1 MVCEAAIARF
11 PSFRMRQTIVILI
24 SVSGGLGWG
33 CPVLCARATGSQQV
47 DTPSTRILHFPTD
60 RSVGRVRLWSMP
72 LDGDLSVHP
81 RRADLSDALSKTQFA
96 GLAQGDVVVPADRGV
111 ALSLSYTRRGSLSCL
126 RTLGPDDLLMLT
138 IASEERFPR
147 GEPNVYEQVRHLS
160 GLQILS
166 VAGAG
171 LTGAGLSALEEMH
184 SLRGLSL
191 SAGRWLRETELSD
204 VPDLPSVEWLD
215 SCLGVTD
222 GGLKNLGRLRNLKV
236 LRLWVD
242 RIRGP
247 GLADLARLAHL
258 EHLCLWGEAG
268 PTDEHVR
275 SLEKLTQ
282 LKRLTLWGG
291 PGLTSR
297 SLAAIGRLT
306 GLEELTFIHVP
317 GLTDEGIQHLGT
329 LERLRYVEFDGV
341 LGDETIRVL
350 SRLPHLEAIV
360 HVHPGPE
367 GMTLL
372 GRCRRMKTLDVLF
385 RPSDSGGPATAGLE
399 HLAGL
404 QALQDLTLSGLQIHD
419 ADLAHLESLGNLKHL
434 TLLSQNVT
442 NAALASICKLH
453 GLESLKLYMVHITK
467 KGLNQL
473 NNLKN
478 LKSLVVKTHPRLE
491 RGDDAT
497 LNLSGLTGLE
507 KLSLLNCQFGLR
519 DEDLA
524 FLPALTE
531 LGSLNLAVAKPQ
543 SAWGANLPGMS
554 KLEQRGLAVL
564 DKPVSSDVL
573 KHVGGLSQLSYFRL
587 PMMMFSNDDDFSS
600 LRRLTNLGT
609 VDLRGRIP
617 EAVLYRLDGLP
628 PSVAVLRIRTTEPV
642 SGKTM
647 YHLRQSLPNLFTLD
661 IQHIGPDGRSLSG
674 PMRRRR

>member
-1 MVCEAAIARF
+1 MMLGSAAAMTGAVQRD
-11 PSFRMRQTIVILI
+11 
-24 SVSGGLGWG
+24 
-33 CPVLCARATGSQQV
+33 ATAGGSQPV
-47 DTPSTRILHFPTD
+47 DTPGRRVLHFPMD

-72 LDGDLSVHP
+72 PDGNVPVHL
-81 RRADLSDALSKTQFA
+81 RRADLSDALSEAEFV
-96 GLAQGDVVVPADRGV
+96 GLAQGEVVVPADRGV
-111 ALSLSYTRRGSLSCL
+111 ALDLSYTRHGDLSCL
-126 RTLGPDDLLMLT
+126 RTFRPDDLFMLS
-138 IASEERFPR
+138 IGCGERFPQ
-147 GEPNVYEQVRHLS
+147 GEPHVYEQVRRLS

-166 VAGAG
+166 VGGAG
-171 LTGAGLSALEEMH
+171 LTGQGLGALDGVDL
-184 SLRGLSL
+184 LRGLSL
-191 SAGRWLRETELSD
+191 SAGPWLRETELSD
-204 VPDLPSVEWLD
+204 MPELPSVEWLD
-215 SCLGVTD
+215 CCLGITD
-222 GGLKNLGRLRNLKV
+222 GGLKNLGRLRNLRV
-236 LRLWVD
+236 LRLWGD
-242 RIRGP
+242 RIRGR

-268 PTDEHVR
+268 PTDAHVQ
-275 SLEKLTQ
+275 SLETLTQ

-297 SLAAIGRLT
+297 SLAVIGKLT
-306 GLEELTFIHVP
+306 GLEELTFIHVR
-317 GLTDEGIQHLGT
+317 GLTDEGMRHLEP
-329 LERLRYVEFDGV
+329 LEHLRYVEFDGV

-350 SRLPHLEAIV
+350 SRLPRLEAIV

-367 GMTLL
+367 GMAIL
-372 GRCRRMKTLDVLF
+372 GRCRRLKTLDVLF
-385 RPSDSGGPATAGLE
+385 RPGDSGGPATAGLE

-419 ADLAHLESLGNLKHL
+419 AAVAHLESLPSLRHL

-473 NNLKN
+473 NDLKN
-478 LKSLVVKTHPRLE
+478 LRSLVVKTHPRLE

-497 LNLSGLTGLE
+497 LGLSGLTSLK

-531 LGSLNLAVAKPQ
+531 LESLNLAVAKPQ
-543 SAWGANLPGMS
+543 SVWGASLPGMS

-564 DKPVSSDVL
+564 NKPVSSEVL
-573 KHVGGLSQLSYFRL
+573 RHVGGLKQLSYLRL
-587 PMMMFSNDDDFSS
+587 PMMTFSNEDDFSS

-609 VDLRGRIP
+609 VDLSGRIP
-617 EAVLYRLDGLP
+617 EPVLYHLDGLP

-642 SGKTM
+642 SGETM
-647 YHLRQSLPNLFTLD
+647 YHLRQSLPNLLTLD
-661 IQHIGPDGRSLSG
+661 IQRIEPGGRPQSR
-674 PMRRRR
+674 PVRRRR